1 MTKKFFTKAS
11 PKAAG
16 GIRRLYEGKGYK
28 VRSTLQT
35 DGTVTVV
42 AVKDGDLSLLDESHS
57 RHRAQAMA

>member
-28 VRSTLQT
+28 VRSMLQT

-42 AVKDGDLSLLDESHS
+42 AVKGTDMSLLDDT
-57 RHRAQAMA
+57 HRQHYEEATA

>member
-16 GIRRLYEGKGYK
+16 GIRRLYEGKGYQ
-28 VRSTLQT
+28 VRAELQT

-42 AVKDGDLSLLDESHS
+42 AIKDQRNDLREE
-57 RHRAQAMA
+57 AVA